1 MNTLLDKLG
10 GTQKPSLPLGQSP
23 PLAKRTVVRRVSVPI
38 LPPSL
43 WVPSAENSPHRS
55 TPALGTAQWTGGA
68 SQLSPTQI
76 SPFPLLSRRGSEGFP
91 TPVDADGE
99 LEEVAL
105 S

>member
-55 TPALGTAQWTGGA
+55 AQRTGGA

-91 TPVDADGE
+91 TAVDADGE